1 MIRVMD
7 EDLRLPPARDPSGAL
22 LRMHGFR
29 VTRLRR
35 AVVSAFLAADGA
47 LSVDDLVETVG
58 FGSLSSVYRAVEA
71 LESEGVLERCPGS
84 AGIRRYCLARHGRC
98 GHNHFECLGCGR
110 VIHLDL
116 ELPPGLVERVS
127 AEGFS
132 IANASVHFSGKC
144 RDCSGKGRG

>member
-7 EDLRLPPARDPSGAL
+7 RDTHSRAAPGSSDSV
-22 LRMHGFR
+22 LRMHGLR

-35 AVVSAFLAADGA
+35 AIVSAFLTAGGA
-47 LSVDDLVETVG
+47 LSADDLRGTVG

-71 LESEGVLERCPGS
+71 LESEGILERCPGS

-98 GHNHFECLGCGR
+98 GHNHFECQGCGR

-116 ELPPGLVERVS
+116 ELPPGLMERVA
-127 AEGFS
+127 AEGFCIES
-132 IANASVHFSGKC
+132 ASVHFSGTC
-144 RDCSGKGRG
+144 RDCSGKDHG